1 MSFNIGHDIHMKN
14 INSTKY
20 PKCIVK
26 LEDMSLYELCRWAAL
41 KEAVDVI
48 ADKCEERSIDF
59 DKFSDLKPLDIL
71 NYVDSIT
78 DVLYDK
84 VIKEHETA

>member
-1 MSFNIGHDIHMKN
+1 MKN
-14 INSTKY
+14 INSDQY
-20 PKCIVK
+20 PKCTVTI
-26 LEDMSLYELCRWAAL
+26 EGMSLYQLCRWAAL

-48 ADKCEERSIDF
+48 ADKCEERNIDF
-59 DKFSDLKPLDIL
+59 EKFNDLKPLDIL

-84 VIKEHETA
+84 ATKENETA

>member
-1 MSFNIGHDIHMKN
+1 MKN
-14 INSTKY
+14 TNSNQY
-20 PKCIVK
+20 PKRTVTI
-26 LEDMSLYELCRWAAL
+26 EGMGLYELCRWAAL

-48 ADKCEERSIDF
+48 ADKCEERNIDF
-59 DKFSDLKPLDIL
+59 DKFNDLKPLDIL

-84 VIKEHETA
+84 VTKQNETA